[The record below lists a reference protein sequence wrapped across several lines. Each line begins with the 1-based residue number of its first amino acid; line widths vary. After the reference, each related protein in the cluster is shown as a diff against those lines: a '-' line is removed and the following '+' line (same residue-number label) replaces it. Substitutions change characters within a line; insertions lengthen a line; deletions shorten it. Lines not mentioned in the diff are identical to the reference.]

1 MILDNII
8 PTKYKI
14 LFSVISAGIWIY
26 LRTPQHYDMIPRK
39 EILPV
44 IFVMGWAYIN
54 YYEPLALP
62 IGLSILVAYTAINE
76 YDYFSVNHSFETP

>member
-1 MILDNII
+1 MILDETI

-14 LFSVISAGIWIY
+14 LISVISAGIWIY

-39 EILPV
+39 SILPV
-44 IFVMGWAYIN
+44 LFVMGWAYIN

-62 IGLSILVAYTAINE
+62 IGLSILVAYTAMNDNDSIQ
-76 YDYFSVNHSFETP
+76 